1 MKRKEFFKNLI
12 LYTLITLVVVWF
24 LLPIILI
31 TISAFAVPDDYY
43 NPHMLIPRHYTTSH
57 FYKLFI
63 TLGAGK
69 SILISIYVAVLTI
82 IFSFILGIPGGYAL
96 ARYVFK
102 GKNSLKLFIL
112 STRMFPLMVL
122 AIPLLVIYMRL
133 GIADTIIG
141 VALAHTTMVLP
152 FVILIS
158 SSILAGVDVEFEE
171 AAEIFGLTRIQAF
184 FKITLPLAL
193 PGLAASAI
201 FAFIMSWN
209 EVFVAS
215 ILTLQNRTLP
225 AHILNTAMASPDYFK
240 FTAGFIMAVPALV
253 FIFFAR
259 KYLVT
264 MWGISLK

>member
-1 MKRKEFFKNLI
+1 MVL
-12 LYTLITLVVVWF
+12 WF
-24 LLPIILI
+24 LTPIILI

-43 NPHMLIPRHYTTSH
+43 NTKIIIPRHYTTSH
-57 FYKLFI
+57 FYKLFV

-69 SILISIYVAVLTI
+69 SILVSIYVAFLTI
-82 IFSFILGIPGGYAL
+82 ILSFTIGIPAGYAL
-96 ARYVFK
+96 ARYIFK

-122 AIPLLVIYMRL
+122 SIPLLVIYMRIGL
-133 GIADTIIG
+133 ADTIIG

-158 SSILAGVDVEFEE
+158 SSILSGVDVEFEE
-171 AAEIFGLTRIQAF
+171 AATIFGLTKIQTF
-184 FKITLPLAL
+184 FKITLPLAG

-225 AHILNTAMASPDYFK
+225 AHILNTAMESPDYFK
-240 FTAGFIMAVPALV
+240 FTAGFIMAAPALI